1 MAFSLAGEAAR
12 GGGCRLWSGPL
23 DRPPAS
29 RLGYACEWRWRVV
42 GALQAGGSVR
52 LARGILRGLS
62 RRDDRQPR
70 QPPTRREREPGARRV
85 VGAQPRAPRKLRQPR
100 LVAPPLDQGA
110 GLPQ

>member
-1 MAFSLAGEAAR
+1 MALSLACETAR

-23 DRPPAS
+23 DRPSAS

-52 LARGILRGLS
+52 LARSILRGLS

-70 QPPTRREREPGARRV
+70 QPPARRAPEPRARRV
-85 VGAQPRAPRKLRQPR
+85 VGGQPRVARKLRQPR
-100 LVAPPLDQGA
+100 LVAPPLDQGE
-110 GLPQ
+110 GL